1 MEGIEPIHYSFF
13 QGGNEC
19 QAACSSTLS
28 LTIWNTCSLKG
39 WRDEMMSNS
48 EVVPIRNTPF
58 NNSRKKEWKKLTRFQ
73 KNWILEKA
81 YRLYV
86 SFLTDKHW
94 FPHCSERRYLIE
106 VLYAQ
111 ICDRGIMIPKCEN
124 GTESIWKGNWEKS
137 RLCYKTIM
145 LRLNKSV

>member
-1 MEGIEPIHYSFF
+1 
-13 QGGNEC
+13 
-19 QAACSSTLS
+19 
-28 LTIWNTCSLKG
+28 
-39 WRDEMMSNS
+39 MMSNS

-58 NNSRKKEWKKLTRFQ
+58 NTSRKKEWKKLTRFQ

-111 ICDRGIMIPKCEN
+111 ICDRGIMIPKGEVRR
-124 GTESIWKGNWEKS
+124 IVD
-137 RLCYKTIM
+137 YKMRKWNRKYLERELGKKQTM
-145 LRLNKSV
+145 LQDNNVAAK